1 MMRHRAIWAVGL
13 FLAGAAPGAAK
24 PPAQADI
31 MLQASDLDPVSVLP
45 APPARDSGQAR
56 RELDELHEIDRSRTA
71 ADVAAAHADSDT
83 KNASIFAE
91 AVGPGFDLSR
101 LPATARLFAIVRATE
116 KDEADRGK
124 DEFKRARPWIVDP
137 QLRSCSRNDE
147 DLSSYP
153 SGHATMGYSM
163 AAVLAR
169 LVPEKAPAIMARAAR
184 YAEARLVCE
193 VHFRSD
199 ITAGQ
204 ALGMLVAE
212 RLMEKPAFRAAFD
225 ASRDELRKAGI
236 AR

>member
-1 MMRHRAIWAVGL
+1 MILAVAMMTAMTAASAKNP
-13 FLAGAAPGAAK
+13 AGE
-24 PPAQADI
+24 I
-31 MLQASDLDPVSVLP
+31 MLQASDLDPAAILP
-45 APPARDSGQAR
+45 APPARDSAQAR
-56 RELDELHEIDRSRTA
+56 RELDELHDIERTRRPE
-71 ADVAAAHADSDT
+71 DVAAARADSEA

-91 AVGPGFDLSR
+91 AVGPGFDLAR
-101 LPATARLFAIVRATE
+101 LPATAHLFAIVRETE

-137 QLRSCSRNDE
+137 RLQSCSRDDD

-153 SGHATMGYSM
+153 SGHATMAYSM

-169 LVPEKAPAIMARAAR
+169 LVPERAPAIMARAAR
-184 YAEARLVCE
+184 YGEARLVCE

-199 ITAGQ
+199 VTAGE
-204 ALGMLVAE
+204 ALGMVVAE
-212 RLMEKPAFRAAFD
+212 RLMEKPAFRAVFD